1 MNKTSKAVNS
11 SVSQD
16 ENDPSDILWIRWELA
31 FVAKKRNPIIFAR
44 TETSHIPK
52 SLQTAVFHKDL
63 LNTVYSA
70 SEDGSLKQTPTEN
83 PEETKSILR

>member
-1 MNKTSKAVNS
+1 M
-11 SVSQD
+11 
-16 ENDPSDILWIRWELA
+16 
-31 FVAKKRNPIIFAR
+31 AKKRNPIIFAR

-83 PEETKSILR
+83 LREDSKRGGVGFTLSCEL